1 MDIREDQE
9 IRINNIQCR
18 GFVVKDNKIL
28 VMYRKKNDEEY
39 YVFPGGHMRQ
49 GEQPEDTVIREIE
62 EETTVKCTIQKKAYE
77 ITDYAKTNKPQI
89 EYYFVCN
96 YISGTPKLS
105 GEESR
110 RSTQDNFYQPIWIE
124 LTQLSNLLLYTA
136 QAKEWAISN
145 LVTSESIKK

>member
-1 MDIREDQE
+1 MDFREDQE

-28 VMYRKKNDEEY
+28 VMYRKKNGEEY

-62 EETTVKCTIQKKAYE
+62 EETTVKCTIQRKAYKL
-77 ITDYAKTNKPQI
+77 IDYAKTNKPQT
-89 EYYFVCN
+89 EYYYICN
-96 YISGTPKLS
+96 YISGTPRLS

-110 RSTQDNFYQPIWIE
+110 RSTEENYYQPMWIE
-124 LTQLSNLLLYTA
+124 LTQLSNLLVYTA
-136 QAKEWAISN
+136 QAKEWIISN
-145 LVTSESIKK
+145 LVTDELNNK

>member
-1 MDIREDQE
+1 MDFREDQE

-18 GFVVKDNKIL
+18 GFVVKDNRIL
-28 VMYRKKNDEEY
+28 VMYRKKNGEEY
-39 YVFPGGHMRQ
+39 YVFPGGHMRS

-77 ITDYAKTNKPQI
+77 ITDYAKTSKPQI

-96 YISGTPKLS
+96 YVNGTPKLS

-110 RSTQDNFYQPIWIE
+110 RSTQDNFYQPMWIE
-124 LTQLSNLLLYTA
+124 LAQLSNLLLYTA
-136 QAKEWAISN
+136 QAKEWVISN
-145 LVTSESIKK
+145 LVASESNKK